1 MSESRRSFFRNATVL
16 GAGLMTWAEG
26 LRAQK
31 SAKADA
37 NERTSRAPAKERSG
51 LHDGRRYEGL
61 SLNCRAGETQNRSLE
76 DARHLGLQRKFSRT
90 HDSGAT
96 GRPRPIRT

>member
-1 MSESRRSFFRNATVL
+1 MSESRRSFFRNAAVL

-37 NERTSRAPAKERSG
+37 NERTSRAPAKERAGPPLRMASPDIG
-51 LHDGRRYEGL
+51 DLAFTMDGD
-61 SLNCRAGETQNRSLE
+61 T
-76 DARHLGLQRKFSRT
+76 
-90 HDSGAT
+90 
-96 GRPRPIRT
+96 